1 MNAWTVEHLPRNQWV
16 PSQFLTNLSKLDKK
30 SNKIK
35 EIVPLTNL
43 CQLSSFVSEPSHQK
57 GSSRTICLP
66 PTIGNY
72 WQLSLSQCGGN
83 PNLEAAINLPNTRY
97 LPAHRLWPSA
107 HFDAKLM
114 ININQ
119 TYFVT
124 PIFKTQNTLG
134 SLRHWKC
141 KVLIDAGEDSVS
153 HAWSSCWS

>member
-1 MNAWTVEHLPRNQWV
+1 MHEQLNTCLEIRI
-16 PSQFLTNLSKLDKK
+16 PSQCLTNLSKLDKE

-124 PIFKTQNTLG
+124 PIFNSEYFGLIKTL
-134 SLRHWKC
+134 K
-141 KVLIDAGEDSVS
+141 I
-153 HAWSSCWS
+153 